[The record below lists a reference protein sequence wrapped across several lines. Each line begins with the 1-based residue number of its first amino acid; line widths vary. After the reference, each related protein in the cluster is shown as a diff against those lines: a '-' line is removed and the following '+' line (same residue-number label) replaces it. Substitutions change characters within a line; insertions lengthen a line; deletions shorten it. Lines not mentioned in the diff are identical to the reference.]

1 MAYATKYLFKWES
14 VGGTTRE
21 IRVLKDGYSGS
32 VIQRSLGRAPVL
44 KKQQNGVVFGTSLEF
59 YAECA
64 KGHDGEFTEFYTT
77 DPKAFKVELYAG
89 NTLLWQGYI
98 SPELYS
104 EPDIAPPYDV
114 QVVATDGIGELKLY
128 DFAPQGLKTLRQMF
142 TYLLGPTG
150 LGTDVYLISSLQAAS
165 SGAGALLDKTIN
177 LDYRAGD
184 SCYEVLTY
192 LLDTLHATITWWQG
206 AWIVA
211 RETNVTFSSGK
222 VNYYNTSG
230 NAAQLAGSVQALGA
244 MGIAPAW
251 PVGYLSRKVD
261 PAKKSVTVQA
271 SWHPVSAFV
280 NGEMDS
286 DAAWTKT
293 NNASWNSTKKGYNL
307 PDNGQTPSLATVSQN
322 VSMGGIRVPMAFVG
336 KFCASIVTGSLYNG
350 IVGVAVD
357 YVTSGGA
364 YYHVAKDGEG
374 IPTWTTGQAG
384 NTYDFQLRLSA
395 VDTDESNAEQLELTI
410 PALAV
415 GSSYPSGTL
424 TVRIVGRAAIVFS
437 AALDIIIPKG
447 YQDRLHLDNGARGEG
462 SDVEVAIGRETSD
475 IDYYKAFMQGI
486 LLDSG
491 SLITSF
497 KDAEITTGMDF
508 LSFISRDYARSFAIP
523 RIVRTGIVYLES
535 AVEFPPLVLTGGGL
549 NYWLETWTWN
559 MREDELEISARQ
571 LPTASITV
579 DSEVI
584 SEASGT
590 TSGSSHSG
598 GSSMSGYSLPLAA
611 NGTRGGLQV
620 GYTQSGK
627 NYPVQLDGE
636 KAYVNVPWTDTDTWR
651 PLGTGA
657 NDACAGNDSRLSDAR
672 PASDVYAWAKAANKP
687 SYNLDEV
694 SDGSTRKLANYVAKA
709 GDTMSGPLIIALAN
723 ALGLKLKRSETGS
736 INIDLFPDNQET
748 HGWRIGAYGSADN
761 YMFRFTYDGADKA
774 YLMTNGA
781 LQIAGDLM
789 LNSDATKKTNLKDI
803 VVSLEQIANA
813 PAVAFDWKD
822 GGHSFGSIAQY
833 WKPIVPESVH
843 GKEGN
848 LSVAYSQLDII
859 LIINLAREVLTLRKE
874 LERIKEK

>member
-32 VIQRSLGRAPVL
+32 VIQRHLGRAPVL
-44 KKQQNGVVFGTSLEF
+44 KKQQNGAVFGTSLEF

-64 KGHDGEFTEFYTT
+64 VGHDGEFSEFYTT

-89 NTLLWQGYI
+89 NAILWQGYI

-114 QVVATDGIGELKLY
+114 QVIATDGIGELKLY

-142 TYLLGPTG
+142 TYLLGFTG
-150 LGTDVYLISSLQAAS
+150 LGADVYLISSLKAGP
-165 SGAGALLDKTIN
+165 SGAGALLEKAIN
-177 LDYRAGD
+177 LDYKAGD
-184 SCYEVLTY
+184 TCYEVLTY
-192 LLDTLHATITWWQG
+192 LLDTLHASITWWQG

-211 RETNVTFSSGK
+211 RETNVTFTSSK
-222 VNYYNTSG
+222 VRYYNTAG
-230 NAAQLAGSVQALGA
+230 NSALLAGSVQALGSMRSA
-244 MGIAPAW
+244 DVW

-271 SWHPVSAFV
+271 PWHPVSAFV
-280 NGEMDS
+280 NGEMDT
-286 DAAWTKT
+286 DAAWTKA

-307 PDNGQTPSLATVSQN
+307 PDNAPSASLATVSQN
-322 VSMGGIRVPMAFVG
+322 VSMGGIRVPMSFVG
-336 KFCASIVTGSLYNG
+336 KFCASIVSGNLYNG

-374 IPTWTTGQAG
+374 VPTWATGQTG

-424 TVRIVGRAAIVFS
+424 TVRIVGRSAIVFS
-437 AALDIIIPKG
+437 AALDIIIPRG

-486 LLDSG
+486 LLDGG

-497 KDAEITTGMDF
+497 KDDEITTGMDF
-508 LSFISRDYARSFAIP
+508 LSFISRDYARSFALP
-523 RIVRTGIVYLES
+523 RIVRTGTVFLES

-549 NYWLETWTWN
+549 NYWLETWSWN
-559 MREDELEISARQ
+559 MLEDELEISARQ

-590 TSGSSHSG
+590 TDGSSRSG

-611 NGTRGGLQV
+611 DGTRGGIQV

-627 NYPVQLDGE
+627 NYPVQLDNE

-672 PASDVYAWAKAANKP
+672 PASDVSAWAKQPNKP

-694 SDGSTRKLANYVAKA
+694 SDGSTRKLANYVLKA
-709 GDTMSGPLIIALAN
+709 GDTMTGNLTIQGKLFTTKDQSIASDERLKENLREIILTA
-723 ALGLKLKRSETGS
+723 
-736 INIDLFPDNQET
+736 
-748 HGWRIGAYGSADN
+748 
-761 YMFRFTYDGADKA
+761 
-774 YLMTNGA
+774 
-781 LQIAGDLM
+781 
-789 LNSDATKKTNLKDI
+789 
-803 VVSLEQIANA
+803 EQIASCR
-813 PAVAFDWKD
+813 AVSFDLKD
-822 GGHSFGSIAQY
+822 GGGHSFGSIAQD
-833 WKPIVPESVH
+833 WKRILPEAAESDED
-843 GKEGN
+843 GMLG
-848 LSVAYSQLDII
+848 LAYSQAALVAV
-859 LIINLAREVLTLRKE
+859 INLARELLGALKRIE
-874 LERIKEK
+874 RLEAK